1 MSTAFLFPGQGAQAV
16 GMGEDVYRELAV
28 GRDIFD
34 RAEATTGLDIRK
46 LAFEG
51 PQERLNRTDFAQPAI
66 FTVSAALL
74 ETLWRLLSPAQVE
87 AIRPTFLA
95 GLSLGEY
102 TALYAAGAMDFET
115 GVKLVARRGELMQQ
129 AAAARPSG
137 MVCVLGIDE
146 QRADEL
152 VAAAAEGQ
160 ILTCANFNCPGQVVL
175 SGQIEACQR
184 AAELAQDF
192 GASGAV
198 QLKVAGAFHSELMAP
213 VAEQFAA
220 ALETAEIKTP
230 DLPVLSNVD
239 AKAHGEPEGIK
250 DRLLKQLTSP
260 VRWAECM
267 EVLIADGVD
276 TFYEIGPGRVL
287 AGLLRRIDRSRKC
300 TCINSLEAIEKLS
313 EVSITSA

>member
-1 MSTAFLFPGQGAQAV
+1 MKTAFLFPGQGAQVV
-16 GMGEDVYRELAV
+16 GMGRDVYEKNPSAR
-28 GRDIFD
+28 RIFD
-34 RAEATTGLDIRK
+34 AAERVTQLPLTQIC
-46 LAFEG
+46 FEG
-51 PQERLNRTDFAQPAI
+51 PEDRLGRTDISQPAI
-66 FTVSAALL
+66 FTVSAAMLQCMRAHIP
-74 ETLWRLLSPAQVE
+74 TAQFPSPHYA
-87 AIRPTFLA
+87 A

-146 QRADEL
+146 HRADEL
-152 VAAAAEGQ
+152 VAAASAGQ

-220 ALETAEIKTP
+220 ALQTAQIKTP

-239 AKAHGEPEGIK
+239 AKPHSEPEGIK
-250 DRLLKQLTSP
+250 DKLLKQLTSP

-267 EVLIADGVD
+267 EGLIADGVD

-300 TCINSLEAIEKLS
+300 TCINCLEAIEKLS